1 MTSSHT
7 FTSCRPGN
15 GCGSVGV
22 VSYILPYTHPHLL
35 GDLSHTVHRHL
46 RHGHSYD
53 HPRTCEDSLLCQSQ
67 SPHIARRQA
76 RCCLILA
83 SHYGSHTGY
92 CSPAWSTPPWEIE
105 QTIIM
110 SSCCTCNWAGRFLRW
125 KPLRRSSYVCQC
137 GNISI
142 YIYIC
147 ISDSH
152 LRTYMYINPCQPRDA
167 PIEQEICLQFRFAY
181 MVGSVIN
188 GVINYGKKDT
198 R

>member
-83 SHYGSHTGY
+83 SHYRSHTRY

-137 GNISI
+137 GSISI
-142 YIYIC
+142 TYTYASQIAIYVL
-147 ISDSH
+147 IS
-152 LRTYMYINPCQPRDA
+152 NPVSPEML
-167 PIEQEICLQFRFAY
+167 PLNNKFACSFDLHTWW
-181 MVGSVIN
+181 GQ
-188 GVINYGKKDT
+188 
-198 R
+198 